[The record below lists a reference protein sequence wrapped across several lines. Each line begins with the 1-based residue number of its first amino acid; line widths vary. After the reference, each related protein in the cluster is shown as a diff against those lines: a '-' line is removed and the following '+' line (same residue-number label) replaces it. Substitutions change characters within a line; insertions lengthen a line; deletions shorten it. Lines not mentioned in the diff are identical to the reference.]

1 MSIQFIDMRISL
13 DSSQDTPGVEIT
25 SSSQPYVFG
34 DIGLQT
40 ASVLPAN
47 AGSVRVTLNAYARL
61 QMGITAA
68 PTLVPNATFTIFR
81 NGNPIF
87 TTTYQK
93 AVSQTEISYEMAAIT
108 AVDFPT
114 ASEVLYGLI
123 HYTISVITNY
133 NVTIGARSFSGIAA
147 AGSSF

>member
-1 MSIQFIDMRISL
+1 MSIQFVDMRISL
-13 DSSQDTPGVEIT
+13 DSTQDTPGVEIT

-40 ASVLPAN
+40 GGVLPAN
-47 AGSVRVTLNAYARL
+47 AGSVRVTLHAYARL

-68 PTLVPNATFTIFR
+68 PTLVPNATFMIFR

-93 AVSQTEISYEMAAIT
+93 AASQTDISYEMAAIT
-108 AVDFPT
+108 AVDYPP
-114 ASEVLYGLI
+114 AAEVLNGLI
-123 HYTISVITNY
+123 QYTISVTTNY
-133 NVTIGARSFSGIAA
+133 DVTVGARSFSGIAA
-147 AGSSF
+147 AGSNF